1 MGKRKGRKPA
11 VKSRS
16 GAGKVRREPR
26 PASEAEPEP
35 EIEEEEEAE
44 GEGDFCFDCKDGGDL
59 RLCDYRNC
67 HKAYHP
73 NCVGKDEGFL
83 KSDDEFICSWH
94 TCFICKGR
102 SYFRCL
108 CCPDN
113 SVCRGCHSRADFFRV
128 GKQTKGFCTDC
139 LRFAIMIEKNVEVDS
154 DGAKVDFNDRETVE
168 FLFKDYWEIVK
179 KKEGLTLDDLQEAHF
194 PKEKHSS
201 DDDFLDNIDDGED
214 EAIRLSNNGT
224 SNKVRAIR
232 KQKKSKKNVYDGW
245 GSKVLIEFL
254 KSIEKDTSKPL
265 DQFGAAEVVKEYI
278 RQKNLSTKDKK
289 THVTCDD
296 KLQSLFK
303 RKEIKFTKIYSL
315 LEQHIASNAS
325 SEDETLSSSE
335 DNSGSFRKKRTQ
347 TMTSESSTPK
357 GISERHRRC
366 FASLVRE
373 NIKLIYLRKSL
384 VMNLLK
390 HPEIF
395 ENKVI
400 GCFVRVK
407 NDPKDYPRPK
417 LFHQLGQVTGIL
429 KSSEEYKIRD
439 VSTNMLLCIS
449 GYWSAVK
456 ISMLSD
462 EDFEEDE
469 CEHLRLLVKK
479 EHSERHT
486 VAELEEKARIVH
498 SDIISHWIDKE
509 LQRLEK
515 LIEVANEKG
524 WRYEMHEFIEKRRL
538 LRTPSERQRLLE
550 EVPQVIPDLEDNNDT
565 ALLVASPDKSF
576 QINTSV
582 LQGASGERAV
592 CLKSCSQEISKGADE
607 KAVRL
612 KSCSEEKSEGANE
625 QTVCFKSWS
634 EENPKATEADACTPA
649 TCVQNQAIAVKFDAA
664 GDTPRTYAG
673 NQGCKDNAAGDRLEK
688 HVQKQGTEVKSNAAG
703 DTPRTYFRNQ
713 GTQGSKDNA
722 AGNRLGMHVQ
732 KQGTEANAAGI
743 KREVIIIDD
752 NEDDSVHDEGASIT
766 GDLDANKSGDTR
778 IVQHE
783 TRNTSMWYYTDPQ
796 DDEQGPFTMEQ
807 LRGWKEASFF
817 DADFRVWRAGQSC
830 ESAILLTDALGL
842 NL

>member
-16 GAGKVRREPR
+16 GAGKVVKEPR
-26 PASEAEPEP
+26 PASEAEVET
-35 EIEEEEEAE
+35 EEEEEAE
-44 GEGDFCFDCKDGGDL
+44 GEGDFCFVCKDGGDL
-59 RLCDYRNC
+59 RLCDRNC

-73 NCVGKDEGFL
+73 YCVGKDEDFL
-83 KSDDEFICSWH
+83 KSDDKFICSWH

-108 CCPDN
+108 CCPDY
-113 SVCRGCHSRADFFRV
+113 SVCRGCHSQAEFVRV
-128 GKQTKGFCTDC
+128 GKQTKGFCTNC

-154 DGAKVDFNDRETVE
+154 DGEKVDFNDKATVE

-201 DDDFLDNIDDGED
+201 DDDFLGNIDDGGD

-224 SNKVRAIR
+224 SNEVRAIR

-278 RQKNLSTKDKK
+278 RQKDLSQKDKK
-289 THVTCDD
+289 AHVKCDG
-296 KLQSLFK
+296 KLYSLFK

-315 LEQHIASNAS
+315 LEQHIASNAT

-335 DNSGSFRKKRTQ
+335 DNSGSFRKKKTR

-357 GISERHRRC
+357 GISERYKRC

-384 VMNLLK
+384 VMDLLK
-390 HPEIF
+390 HPEAF

-417 LFHQLGQVTGIL
+417 LFHQLGQVTGIR
-429 KSSEEYKIRD
+429 KSSEEYKVRD
-439 VSTNMLLCIS
+439 VTTNMLLCIS

-486 VAELEEKARIVH
+486 VVELEEKARNVH
-498 SDIISHWIDKE
+498 SDIVSHWIDKE

-524 WRYEMHEFIEKRRL
+524 WRYEMHELIEKRRL

-550 EVPQVIPDLEDNNDT
+550 EVPQVIPDLEDNKDNE
-565 ALLVASPDKSF
+565 LLIASPDKSF

-582 LQGASGERAV
+582 LQ
-592 CLKSCSQEISKGADE
+592 GADE

-612 KSCSEEKSEGANE
+612 KSCSEEKSEGANA

-649 TCVQNQAIAVKFDAA
+649 TCVQNQAIAVKSDAA
-664 GDTPRTYAG
+664 GDTPRTYVG
-673 NQGCKDNAAGDRLEK
+673 NQGTQGSKDNAAGDTLEK
-688 HVQKQGTEVKSNAAG
+688 HVQKQVKSNAGG
-703 DTPRTYFRNQ
+703 DTPKTYARNQ

-722 AGNRLGMHVQ
+722 AGDRLGMHVQ
-732 KQGTEANAAGI
+732 KQATEANAAGI
-743 KREVIIIDD
+743 EREVIIVDD
-752 NEDDSVHDEGASIT
+752 DDEDDSVHDEGAST
-766 GDLDANKSGDTR
+766 VDLDANKSRDTSFMP
-778 IVQHE
+778 HE
-783 TRNTSMWYYTDPQ
+783 TRNTTMWYYTDPQ
-796 DDEQGPFTMEQ
+796 DDEQGPFMLEL
-807 LRGWKEASFF
+807 LRGWKEAGFF
-817 DADFRVWRAGQSC
+817 DADFRVWRAGQSSD
-830 ESAILLTDALGL
+830 SAILLADALRL
-842 NL
+842 KL